1 MEIKLHFMEEGQGFP
16 LVLLHGNGGDSSY
29 FKRQIPHFSKTYRV
43 IAVDTRGHGN
53 SPRGDAPF
61 TLSRF
66 AEDLKEL
73 LDELGISRCHLLG
86 FSDGANI
93 AMYFAL
99 RYPRYIKRLILNGGN
114 LSPWG
119 VKWSTQ
125 IPVVAGWLFLRV
137 MSIFNKALVKKW
149 EILDL
154 MATQPNLTAE
164 ELSALAVPTLV
175 VAGEKDMIRAGHTEK
190 IAAAIPGSECVILP
204 GDHFV
209 ARRGSEAFNALVE
222 NFLCEGPE
230 KEGAEKP

>member
-1 MEIKLHFMEEGQGFP
+1 
-16 LVLLHGNGGDSSY
+16 
-29 FKRQIPHFSKTYRV
+29 
-43 IAVDTRGHGN
+43 
-53 SPRGDAPF
+53 
-61 TLSRF
+61 
-66 AEDLKEL
+66 
-73 LDELGISRCHLLG
+73 
-86 FSDGANI
+86 
-93 AMYFAL
+93 
-99 RYPRYIKRLILNGGN
+99 
-114 LSPWG
+114 
-119 VKWSTQ
+119 
-125 IPVVAGWLFLRV
+125 

-222 NFLCEGPE
+222 NFLCEGAE